1 MGLIKNWL
9 RGTMSQERLNHYM
22 LTSNLLL
29 SIQKG
34 KTDEI
39 NLKYGANG
47 FCEASEMRKRTFG
60 IFCDTERLFIVEHLK
75 CAYFLFFNLIHV
87 LNKAQNLFLLPRN
100 FRNQKNRI
108 AQSHAQT
115 VPFLSTKSPHQ
126 EIRLNYS
133 ILRSESF
140 FSP

>member
-1 MGLIKNWL
+1 MAPMDFVKRMKRENVPLV
-9 RGTMSQERLNHYM
+9 SFV
-22 LTSNLLL
+22 
-29 SIQKG
+29 IQR
-34 KTDEI
+34 D
-39 NLKYGANG
+39 
-47 FCEASEMRKRTFG
+47 F
-60 IFCDTERLFIVEHLK
+60 LK
-75 CAYFLFFNLIHV
+75 CTYFLFFNLIHA